1 MAKVTVATAVFQ
13 HISSLMLYYLTF
25 RKLCHMLLKRTVVK
39 RGPGKKTL

>member
-25 RKLCHMLLKRTVVK
+25 RRLCHMLLKRTVVLQST
-39 RGPGKKTL
+39 GKKTL